1 MNPYQPYSMNSYTQ
15 YQQAYPQQFY
25 PQQMQNPQMDR
36 LAQLQSM
43 QQSLQPAQMSPAFQ
57 GLTGR
62 IVEDFNVITA
72 NDVPMDGNGAVFI
85 KRDGSEIQVR
95 NWTANGT
102 IATTSYIPVLEPKGE
117 QTGILPNQNRELKFD
132 EVLGLIGAVSEKVD
146 GLSARLD
153 DFIKTKASSRTKKEV
168 DE

>member
-1 MNPYQPYSMNSYTQ
+1 MQMYPNYLMNNN
-15 YQQAYPQQFY
+15 QQYPQQGYVNGY
-25 PQQMQNPQMDR
+25 PQMQQGINPYMDQLSQLRSMQNTVPQ
-36 LAQLQSM
+36 
-43 QQSLQPAQMSPAFQ
+43 QQVMMQ
-57 GLTGR
+57 GLMAR
-62 IVEDFNVITA
+62 MVDDFNIITA

>member
-1 MNPYQPYSMNSYTQ
+1 MQQYPNYWINNYPQ
-15 YQQAYPQQFY
+15 YQQQPMY
-25 PQQMQNPQMDR
+25 QNQNVNPYMD
-36 LAQLQSM
+36 QLSQLRSM
-43 QQSLQPAQMSPAFQ
+43 QQIPVPQQNAYQ
-57 GLTGR
+57 GLNSR
-62 IVEDFNVITA
+62 LVDDFNVITA
-72 NDVPMDGNGAVFI
+72 NDVPMDGNGAIFI
-85 KRDGSEIQVR
+85 KKDGSEIQHR
-95 NWTANGT
+95 NWTAQGT

>member
-1 MNPYQPYSMNSYTQ
+1 MNPYQTYSMNSYPQ

-43 QQSLQPAQMSPAFQ
+43 QQSLQPTQMSPAFQ

-72 NDVPMDGNGAVFI
+72 NDVPMDGNGAVLFG
-85 KRDGSEIQVR
+85 KD
-95 NWTANGT
+95 AM
-102 IATTSYIPVLEPKGE
+102 
-117 QTGILPNQNRELKFD
+117 QTD
-132 EVLGLIGAVSEKVD
+132 Y
-146 GLSARLD
+146 
-153 DFIKTKASSRTKKEV
+153 
-168 DE
+168 